1 MFELGI
7 SLKSRTDQTF
17 VIRWQVVVL
26 AQRSFSSSQ
35 WPALNHTPIISSSA
49 SLEPLHLFPLPR
61 PSKLSEYSSAA
72 KTDSILE
79 PEAQKDLT
87 LGGEIHGLGA
97 HSLEE
102 QTIVSRSRGSQR
114 MEYEFL
120 DNYSINSYGD
130 PNPDSVLS
138 VAVISRTASQDRP
151 STSDLASPI
160 TPSAKIRR
168 KRNLTRPKS
177 KKTTKAPRVR
187 RAPETVRHPKPQI
200 PKHCKPI
207 PKEILW
213 KKINPVDSYNDYLKR
228 QASDTSTTTTA
239 DPNFS
244 SKRSRKRPGSDKQHS
259 KKVAKSRHKRFTPKP
274 KLSRDRD
281 TSDAEETPER
291 RKKKNALTKS
301 SKKYSQSSK
310 LHRSAEG
317 DDYVDVDGLSTTFE
331 SDDEMSTSGIGDDTR
346 WQGSKRRRSHKR
358 LKGRGSEHVEATESG
373 GNSRSK
379 RETPA
384 QKRHRTQHR
393 HDPSSFKPLWQC
405 SLEKYWQEMP
415 NGTYPAYILTGRCVN
430 KQCMDGLYKC
440 IPIRYA
446 VNVMRRNE
454 GVCNPL
460 PLISSSPNAT
470 TSLEESWTMG
480 HFKVTVACECS
491 KLKRPGFS
499 QVFVRRTSSQTS
511 TAHRHFDE
519 RDPSSE
525 DEDL

>member
-1 MFELGI
+1 MVNAKDRITWFWI
-7 SLKSRTDQTF
+7 IQ
-17 VIRWQVVVL
+17 VIL
-26 AQRSFSSSQ
+26 LTQRSFSFSQ
-35 WPALNHTPIISSSA
+35 WSSLNHTPIITSSA
-49 SLEPLHLFPLPR
+49 RLESLQLFPGPLTR
-61 PSKLSEYSSAA
+61 PLKSSEYSSAV

-79 PEAQKDLT
+79 PDTQKELT
-87 LGGEIHGLGA
+87 ILRDIPDFG
-97 HSLEE
+97 SYSPEE
-102 QTIVSRSRGSQR
+102 RDIASGQR
-114 MEYEFL
+114 MESDFL
-120 DNYSINSYGD
+120 DNYSINVYGV
-130 PNPDSVLS
+130 PKPDSVLHA
-138 VAVISRTASQDRP
+138 AVVSKTTSQDLP
-151 STSDLASPI
+151 STSDLASPA
-160 TPSAKIRR
+160 TPSAKMIRR
-168 KRNLTRPKS
+168 KRHLSRPKS
-177 KKTTKAPRVR
+177 KKSTQASRVR
-187 RAPETVRHPKPQI
+187 RAPETVRQSKPQI

-213 KKINPVDSYNDYLKR
+213 KQINPVDSYNGYLKR
-228 QASDTSTTTTA
+228 QASDSSMTTTV

-244 SKRSRKRPGSDKQHS
+244 SKRSRRRPGSDKQHS
-259 KKVAKSRHKRFTPKP
+259 SKVAKSRHKRFTPKP
-274 KLSRDRD
+274 KLSVDRD
-281 TSDAEETPER
+281 ATDAEEMPER
-291 RKKKNALTKS
+291 KKKKNAQSKS
-301 SKKYSQSSK
+301 SKKYSQQSK
-310 LHRSAEG
+310 THGSAES
-317 DDYVDVDGLSTTFE
+317 DAYVDVDDLSTTFE
-331 SDDEMSTSGIGDDTR
+331 ADDEMSTSGVGDDTR

-358 LKGRGSEHVEATESG
+358 LKGRGSEDVGAIESG

-379 RETPA
+379 RETPP
-384 QKRHRTQHR
+384 QKRHWNQHR

-480 HFKVTVACECS
+480 HYKATVACECS

-511 TAHRHFDE
+511 TAHRHFHE
-519 RDPSSE
+519 RDPLTE